1 MYECEVLADSIS
13 PAGKRLTTVVIT
25 YPRMVH
31 AELLTHRM
39 FCLAGDSM
47 LEFELP
53 AGQGGGTQRRVQKMT
68 IADFVAKWVH
78 GSAPHRT
85 RWGTER
91 TYDLKSRLREMR
103 IRQLNEATGEIHTA
117 TVDKACESGLKP
129 VYELTAENYR
139 IAGSADHRVMT
150 DDGWKTI
157 GEIRIGDALV
167 VSTRKKPQDLKMDPL
182 RLKKINGRWRSTW
195 QREQRERLLLE
206 SELCRKCQSY
216 PGEEIHHIVP
226 VHQDPS
232 RAFDDTNVTLYC
244 DGCHKLEHAKQG
256 WQEGNLLYTGF
267 AIVDGIKYR
276 GVEPTYDLAISG
288 PFPNFL
294 ANKVVVHNSRNS
306 ASSRA
311 IPNEKLRERV
321 INDPAL
327 PVWWGKNQSGM
338 QAREELSEEAADVA
352 TGLVD
357 AENNPVIGRAE
368 SPRAQAMRLWIMARD
383 KMLAA
388 SAELAEMG
396 LHKQLCNRL
405 IEPWMG
411 ITVIISATEWENF
424 FKLRCHPD
432 AQPEIRVAAETIRE
446 KMDASNPE
454 PLSAGEWHLPLV
466 REEDWS
472 AEPEE
477 HLVKL
482 SVARC
487 ARVSYL
493 THDGRRDAAADFD
506 LYARLATSGHWSP
519 FEHAAMATEEDVRY
533 GNFIGWKQ
541 HRAFVDP
548 NFIR

>member
-1 MYECEVLADSIS
+1 MYECEILADSIGPS
-13 PAGKRLTTVVIT
+13 GKRLTTLVVT
-25 YPRMVH
+25 YPRFVH

-53 AGQGGGTQRRVQKMT
+53 AGQGGGKQRRVQKMT
-68 IADFVAKWVH
+68 IAKFVAKWVH
-78 GSAPHRT
+78 GSAPHLT

-103 IRQLNEATGEIHTA
+103 IRQVNEATGEIHTA
-117 TVDKACESGLKP
+117 TVNEACESGSKP

-139 IAGSADHRVMT
+139 IAGSADHRVLT

-167 VSTRKKPQDLKMDPL
+167 VSTRKKPQDLKADPL
-182 RLKKINGRWRSTW
+182 RLKKIDGRWRSTW
-195 QREQRERLLLE
+195 QRQQRERLLLE
-206 SELCRKCQSY
+206 SELCRKCRVY
-216 PGEEIHHIVP
+216 PGEEIHHIIP

-232 RAFDDTNVTLYC
+232 RAFEDMNATLIC
-244 DGCHKLEHAKQG
+244 EECHKLEHAKQG
-256 WQEGNLLYTGF
+256 WQEGNLLYTGY

-311 IPNEKLRERV
+311 IPNEKLRQRV
-321 INDPAL
+321 IDDPAM
-327 PVWWGKNQSGM
+327 PVWWGKNQAGM
-338 QAREELSEEAADVA
+338 QAREELVGPHLDEAKCNW
-352 TGLVD
+352 L
-357 AENNPVIGRAE
+357 
-368 SPRAQAMRLWIMARD
+368 LARD
-383 KMLAA
+383 EMLKW
-388 SAELAEMG
+388 SEQLARVG

-424 FKLRCHPD
+424 FRLRCHED
-432 AQPEIRVAAETIRE
+432 AQPEIRVAAEVMRDAIAKSKPQKLEIGMWHWPLIR
-446 KMDASNPE
+446 D
-454 PLSAGEWHLPLV
+454 
-466 REEDWS
+466 EDHTY
-472 AEPEE
+472 ADQIGTFTD
-477 HLVKL
+477 VTRL

-493 THDGRRDAAADFD
+493 THDGRRDPEADLQ
-506 LYARLATSGHWSP
+506 LYTRLAESGHWSP
-519 FEHAAMATEEDVRY
+519 FEHAARALKEPTRV
-533 GNFIGWKQ
+533 GNFIGWRQ
-541 HRAFVDP
+541 HRVDVDP
-548 NFIR
+548 HFVA